1 MEPLATSILQLEL
14 VTQLI
19 LPLPSISLLVEAPD
33 EGNKTTQ
40 PNGHGNRSLRLD
52 LHKIISSCQ
61 DVTSSIVTP
70 LSGNITQL
78 DSVQANSFQTELR
91 RWREASER
99 LFEECD
105 DEPIIPSV
113 PSSSWASLD
122 ELPIPPRPQYFSTV
136 GTAITVGL
144 YNCFM
149 AHTMWLLSITTSAS
163 HPCEISAYL
172 YVYQNMRIAEGLL
185 SGNLKTRI
193 GEERYFPAESLNFG
207 LAPILYLTAQCC
219 YSPAWQQWIVDKLRY
234 IGQEG
239 LFNSEALAT
248 CLDLLK
254 SYQHTEKY
262 DILSD
267 GDNAWRSRS
276 PLGCPALR
284 IIPTLVPDPDGKQF
298 TAYYMQLSQGR
309 YNPSKSPKSLLEV
322 RGRATWIVEDCDSAE
337 QKRSIDIHTHKL
349 DLKDISELRTEINV
363 QANRWEALYR
373 TPACQ
378 MSRGMDDYIN
388 ECSFPVI
395 PKTAPHP

>member
-14 VTQLI
+14 GTQLF
-19 LPLPSISLLVEAPD
+19 LPLPCISLLGEAPG
-33 EGNKTTQ
+33 EAAETMQ
-40 PNGHGNRSLRLD
+40 PNGHDNTNLGLD
-52 LHKIISSCQ
+52 LHKIIASCQ
-61 DVTSSIVTP
+61 EVTSAILTP
-70 LSGNITQL
+70 LSGNITRL
-78 DSVQANSFQTELR
+78 DSVQVNSFQTELR
-91 RWREASER
+91 RWRDVSDS

-105 DEPIIPSV
+105 EEPIMPSI

-122 ELPIPPRPQYFSTV
+122 ELPIPPRPQYFSSV
-136 GTAITVGL
+136 ETAITVSL

-149 AHTMWLLSITTSAS
+149 AHTMWLLSITTNAS
-163 HPCEISAYL
+163 YPCEISAYL
-172 YVYQNMRIAEGLL
+172 YAYQNMRIAEGLL
-185 SGNLKTRI
+185 SSNLKPKM
-193 GEERYFPAESLNFG
+193 GEERYFSAESLNIG

-234 IGQEG
+234 IGEEG

-254 SYQHTEKY
+254 SYQHTERA
-262 DILSD
+262 DILND
-267 GDNAWRSRS
+267 GDSAWRSQS
-276 PLGCPALR
+276 PLGRPASR

-298 TAYYMQLSQGR
+298 TGYYVQLSQGHH
-309 YNPSKSPKSLLEV
+309 NPSAFSKSLLEV
-322 RGRATWIVEDCDSAE
+322 RGRATWTVEDRDSAE

-349 DLKDISELRTEINV
+349 NMGDISDLRTEIGV

-395 PKTAPHP
+395 PKKAPHS